1 MKKVT
6 TDLGKIYGKEDKAKA
21 LNDELDK
28 NCRYEKTYSK
38 TDKSLMYLL
47 VNEGELSTF
56 GPGGRFGDLLFNTLG
71 FKPADQHVK
80 ASPHGQNIN
89 NEYITSKDL
98 ILF

>member
-1 MKKVT
+1 MKKLFTRYEKVT

-28 NCRYEKTYSK
+28 NCRYEKRTAK

-56 GPGGRFGDLLFNTLG
+56 GPGGRFGDLLFNTLDLNRQINML
-71 FKPADQHVK
+71 KQVHMVK
-80 ASPHGQNIN
+80 ILIMNI
-89 NEYITSKDL
+89 
-98 ILF
+98 